1 MTTETYETVRRT
13 TVTRKPGRSKLRLT
27 PAPAANLPPLPRI
40 ESPAPAARPSLEIVG
55 EEYAP
60 SGYVLVEG
68 LLPLDIA
75 RALCPAFTRPS
86 V

>member
-13 TVTRKPGRSKLRLT
+13 TVTRKPGRPKLQLS
-27 PAPAANLPPLPRI
+27 PVPAAPLPRI

-75 RALCPAFTRPS
+75 RAL
-86 V
+86 